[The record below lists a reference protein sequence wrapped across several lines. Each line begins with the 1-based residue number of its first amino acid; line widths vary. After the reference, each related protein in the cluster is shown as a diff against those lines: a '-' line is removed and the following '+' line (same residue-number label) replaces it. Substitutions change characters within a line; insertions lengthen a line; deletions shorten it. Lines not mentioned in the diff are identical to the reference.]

1 VTVSDA
7 DIMETQLALA
17 RAEGLYLEASSAIT
31 LSVLPELVKRGELGP
46 QDSIVLLGTSTGL
59 KDVEATAELLPPVLE
74 IGPTM
79 TELEAAIGALR

>member
-1 VTVSDA
+1 VTVSDP

-31 LSVLPELVKRGELGP
+31 LGALPELVKRGELGP
-46 QDSIVLLGTSTGL
+46 RDSVVLLGTSTGL
-59 KDVEATAELLPPVLE
+59 KDVGATAELLPPVPE

-79 TELEAAIGALR
+79 RELEAAIGVMR